1 MASTFQISSKRLL
14 RAEQLLRDCGA
25 KDIPPSTR
33 VIAAFDAAV
42 LCCRECAELTSSSE
56 QEMAQPNPDVVL
68 AVADLLAA
76 SAEQLG
82 LPTAGGDLLLRLM
95 QWSFFGLE
103 IDMPCAP
110 EDAVDLATELV
121 ERTRSLLLK
130 SQDGAA
136 IER

>member
-1 MASTFQISSKRLL
+1 MTSTPQISSKRLL

-33 VIAAFDAAV
+33 VIAAFDAAA

-56 QEMAQPNPDVVL
+56 HRTQPNPDVVL

-103 IDMPCAP
+103 VDMPCAP
-110 EDAVDLATELV
+110 EDAVDLANEVV
-121 ERTRSLLLK
+121 ESTRSLLLK

-136 IER
+136 TQR